1 MSWWGM
7 SDIRRGWCLALL
19 LGAWVL
25 WAKSDVYSIHTKL
38 PTGDTTWVTFEAFA
52 TKRACEAERTRH
64 INQRESLKAQ
74 EPNVGPSA
82 THVIEQQYSCW
93 PDTIDPRT
101 K

>member
-1 MSWWGM
+1 M
-7 SDIRRGWCLALL
+7 SDIRRGWCLGLL

-25 WAKSDVYSIHTKL
+25 WAQNDVYSLSTKL
-38 PTGDTTWVTFEAFA
+38 PTGETIWVVFEAFE

-64 INQRESLKAQ
+64 TNLQKSLKAQ
-74 EPNVGPSA
+74 EPNFGHSA
-82 THVIEQQYSCW
+82 THVVEQKYSCW